1 MEPSENRI
9 AVLSIIVE
17 DLSQSAAV
25 NELLHTYNQYVLGRM
40 GIPCRERGISVM
52 SVILDAPNP
61 ALSGLSGKLG
71 RLSGVQA
78 KVQYTK

>member
-1 MEPSENRI
+1 MEASENRI

-25 NELLHTYNQYVLGRM
+25 NELLHTHNQYVLGRM

-52 SVILDAPNP
+52 SVILDAPNA

-71 RLSGVQA
+71 RLAGVQA